1 MWNTRK
7 LSTSLHSNPTLN
19 CPPPT
24 QDHSFAN
31 ATGLGCELSGAQRLK
46 RFSMLVENGV
56 VKSVN
61 VEKENNNMG
70 VSSADRMLEVLGQ

>member
-1 MWNTRK
+1 
-7 LSTSLHSNPTLN
+7 LIPTLLLIA
-19 CPPPT
+19 PPI

-31 ATGLGCELSGAQRLK
+31 ATGLGCELFGAQRLK
-46 RFSMLVENGV
+46 RFSMFVEDGM

-61 VEKENNNMG
+61 VEKENNNLS